1 MTKMG
6 GRRERLQGE
15 NQKTEEARVAG
26 IKCIEHYPQLYLV
39 VIERNRPG
47 EEGKRKKGEE
57 WRGRQTAFL

>member
-1 MTKMG
+1 M
-6 GRRERLQGE
+6 QGE

-26 IKCIEHYPQLYLV
+26 IKCREHYPQLYLV